1 VAKEAGHTGHF
12 ILLQLPKLADTLE
25 VKFDLG
31 DALVITLMV
40 SFSSSQGAGG
50 KAYRFNL

>member
-1 VAKEAGHTGHF
+1 
-12 ILLQLPKLADTLE
+12 LQFPKLANTLE
-25 VKFDLG
+25 IELDLG

-40 SFSSSQGAGG
+40 SFSSSEGPGG